1 MYKRNGV
8 RILVES
14 ALMLA
19 IGTVL
24 SIFKLLSLP
33 YGGSVTIA
41 SMLPVIIIAY
51 RNGTG
56 AGIVTGLAFSLIQ
69 QLLGLKNLGY
79 VTGWV
84 SVVAVI
90 FLDYVL
96 AFTVTGLGGIFRN
109 KARSQAQ
116 ALVLGALFTSIL
128 RYFFHVISGAT
139 VWAGISIPTTAALV
153 YSIGYNA
160 TYMIPETIVLTLV
173 AYYIGI
179 SLDLRKQRPSVMKRS
194 EQEAFPWPKL
204 VAGLLFV
211 AALVFATVLVFA
223 KLQDPE
229 TGDFMITGL
238 NDVNW
243 ALVLSVSLPLMAA
256 AGVLFGLSDRITSK
270 KANVDKKDEENK

>member
-56 AGIVTGLAFSLIQ
+56 
-69 QLLGLKNLGY
+69 
-79 VTGWV
+79 
-84 SVVAVI
+84 AVI